1 MSTPHNSAQL
11 GDFAKTCLMP
21 GDPLRAKFIAENY
34 LENPRLVNNVRGA
47 QGYTGLYKN
56 VPVSVMAS
64 GMGMP
69 SMGIHSYEL
78 FAYYGVE
85 NILRIGSA
93 GAISQNLQLHDIVA
107 GMGACT
113 NSNYMQ
119 QFSLPGSYAPI
130 CSYDLLTQAV
140 QAAGAI
146 GVDLKVG
153 NLLSSD
159 TFYDVSESTLRW
171 GKLGVLAVEMEA
183 ASLYANAAYFG
194 KRALAICS
202 ITDHVITGE
211 NLPSDER
218 RKGLNKMIRIA
229 LDVACA
235 IG

>member
-1 MSTPHNSAQL
+1 
-11 GDFAKTCLMP
+11 
-21 GDPLRAKFIAENY
+21 
-34 LENPRLVNNVRGA
+34 
-47 QGYTGLYKN
+47 
-56 VPVSVMAS
+56 
-64 GMGMP
+64 
-69 SMGIHSYEL
+69 
-78 FAYYGVE
+78 
-85 NILRIGSA
+85 
-93 GAISQNLQLHDIVA
+93 
-107 GMGACT
+107 
-113 NSNYMQ
+113 
-119 QFSLPGSYAPI
+119 
-130 CSYDLLTQAV
+130 V
-140 QAAGAI
+140 QAADAI

-183 ASLYANAAYFG
+183 ATLYANAAYFG

>member
-140 QAAGAI
+140 QAADAI

-171 GKLGVLAVEMEA
+171 GKLGVLAVEMEDLLDHRPRDHGRKPA
-183 ASLYANAAYFG
+183 LRRTAQGSQQDDPHRPGRGLRHRLSPLLQS
-194 KRALAICS
+194 KRL
-202 ITDHVITGE
+202 
-211 NLPSDER
+211 R
-218 RKGLNKMIRIA
+218 
-229 LDVACA
+229 
-235 IG
+235 